1 MDHLF
6 YNQDPLAIVKHMDSY
21 FKQIPP
27 DCSLFS
33 RDGHEILVH
42 KEVLYQ
48 TRFMRQMIRSLDTE
62 HCDIKLL
69 LPSLWRS
76 ELELVVKFL
85 YNGEIYCPDQ
95 TVFDDLTQLFGFPS
109 KNFAFNGIIV
119 KNETQEPEVDL
130 TVSDFTIFSLR
141 AAVSNLTILC
151 FSLSCLS
158 KYLLTYRKVAST
170 NMRY

>member
-6 YNQDPLAIVKHMDSY
+6 YNHDPLAIVKHMDSY

-141 AAVSNLTILC
+141 AAASNPT
-151 FSLSCLS
+151 SLIFVALS
-158 KYLLTYRKVAST
+158 V
-170 NMRY
+170 

>member
-6 YNQDPLAIVKHMDSY
+6 YNKDPLAIVKYMDDY

-42 KEVLYQ
+42 KEVLFQ
-48 TRFMRQMIRSLDTE
+48 TRFMRQMIRTLDME
-62 HCDIKLL
+62 NSDIKIVV
-69 LPSLWRS
+69 PSLYRT

-85 YNGEIYCPDQ
+85 YNGEIYCPDP

-109 KNFAFNGIIV
+109 RNFAFNGIIV
-119 KNETQEPEVDL
+119 KAESQEPDVDL
-130 TVSDFTIFSLR
+130 TVSDLKDSLIFQ
-141 AAVSNLTILC
+141 
-151 FSLSCLS
+151 
-158 KYLLTYRKVAST
+158 
-170 NMRY
+170 